1 MHLTSSQLLEMALKI
16 LDPVEAVVRFQ
27 DLLSGEGS
35 CRNGGS
41 FVALKRFHVLTLS
54 WAKPII
60 AVPCSAILRV
70 AGKRTTYATMTRKQR
85 FL

>member
-1 MHLTSSQLLEMALKI
+1 MHLTSSQLLEMALTI

-35 CRNGGS
+35 CRNSGS

-54 WAKPII
+54 
-60 AVPCSAILRV
+60 
-70 AGKRTTYATMTRKQR
+70 
-85 FL
+85 